1 MYKWKAIYFFSSLT
15 SLLINNFKNHEGQ
28 VFKKIL
34 VIRLDEIGD
43 MITTLPVFDHL
54 KKKFPNAEITVWC
67 LPLTAQLL
75 KYNTAIHK
83 VVFNKNELTEKY
95 DLVVDLRGDFKTMW
109 YALTHLPKIRLDR
122 GTVRFRNK
130 FLMKQHPHE
139 VYTNLQVLQPV
150 IGKIDGQVSIELPFG
165 KENENAAVQFLE
177 KNSIRKFAIL
187 HSGARKLLRR
197 LPGEKFASTAKYL
210 KEKYNLDIVFVG
222 TDDELGD
229 IKKIQEQINFP
240 TYVFNGYSL
249 LDFAALSSKASVMIG
264 NESGP
269 MHLAAAVNIPVI
281 GLFGPGEPHVFAPYG
296 KKTTFIHHK
305 LECNPCDQIHCVH
318 PEFPCMY
325 RITAEEI
332 IEKLSELPIEKSG

>member
-1 MYKWKAIYFFSSLT
+1 MYKWKVIYFFSSLA
-15 SLLINNFKNHEGQ
+15 SLLINHFKNPRKQ

-43 MITTLPVFDHL
+43 MITTLPVFEQL
-54 KKKFPNAEITVWC
+54 KKKFPGAEITVWC

-75 KYNTAIHK
+75 KYNTAISK
-83 VVFNKNELTEKY
+83 IVFNKNELSGKY

-109 YALTHLPKIRLDR
+109 YALTHFPKIRLDR

-130 FLMKQHPHE
+130 FLSEQHPHE

-150 IGKIDGQVSIELPFG
+150 TGILNEHVNIELPFG
-165 KENENAAVQFLE
+165 KENENAAAQFLE
-177 KNSIRKFAIL
+177 KNSIRQFAIF
-187 HSGARKLLRR
+187 HTGARKFLRR
-197 LPGEKFASTAKYL
+197 LPGEKFAATAQHL
-210 KEKYNLDIVFVG
+210 KEKYQVDIVFVG
-222 TDDELGD
+222 ADEELDD
-229 IKKIQEQINFP
+229 IKKIQGQINFP

-249 LDFAALSSKASVMIG
+249 LDFAALSSKAFLMIG

-269 MHLAAAVNIPVI
+269 MHLAAATNIPVI
-281 GLFGPGEPHVFAPYG
+281 GLFGPGEPHVFAPFG

-318 PEFPCMY
+318 PEFPCMH
-325 RITAEEI
+325 RITVEEIVQKVEEI
-332 IEKLSELPIEKSG
+332 ILA